1 MTMESPVVQQGTQ
14 GVNVTAVT
22 SAGSS
27 DSPNSEPHLMH
38 TLQPLAVT
46 SVQSTQDNQDGGQI
60 SMAQISASMHPAFVM
75 ATQSSGEQVIAGGN
89 TQLLMQPPVSMPL
102 MVPPYQMILPTQ
114 GLVDQQG
121 LIKNDHNSRANT
133 PSSPAVTSSGS
144 RSATPASIYQQQQV
158 LQVSDAQSKTDS
170 MEVAASPQRQ
180 GSTCSGGSPAPPTPS
195 SLGSPLPQMVA
206 DGMTTHAQQGLHIAL
221 QAGQIPMNLQ
231 VGIGLNPQ
239 TTVAQTP
246 PPHEEKVDISKLK
259 PPKKPLTPYMR
270 FSKSVSTEHHLY
282 TNCFSNDSAQAF

>member
-1 MTMESPVVQQGTQ
+1 MESPVVQQGTQ
-14 GVNVTAVT
+14 GVSVTAVT
-22 SAGSS
+22 SAGSN
-27 DSPNSEPHLMH
+27 DSPNSEPPLMH

-46 SVQSTQDNQDGGQI
+46 SVQSTQDNQDGGQMSMAQI

-75 ATQSSGEQVIAGGN
+75 APPSSGDQGGN

-121 LIKNDHNSRANT
+121 LMKNDNNSRANT

-144 RSATPASIYQQQQV
+144 RSATPATIYQQQQV
-158 LQVSDAQSKTDS
+158 LQVSDAQNKTDAG
-170 MEVAASPQRQ
+170 EVAASPARQ
-180 GSTCSGGSPAPPTPS
+180 GSTCSGGSPAPHTPG
-195 SLGSPLPQMVA
+195 SLGSPMPQMVA
-206 DGMTTHAQQGLHIAL
+206 DGMNAHAGLHIPL

-231 VGIGLNPQ
+231 VGLGLNPQ

-246 PPHEEKVDISKLK
+246 PPQEEKVDISKLK

-270 FSKSVSTEHHLY
+270 FSKSVSI
-282 TNCFSNDSAQAF
+282 